1 MQKITLK
8 EPFRYWRNGCWPED
22 YPTGVA
28 EVDDEVAAQARAAG
42 VVAEG
47 AKSNK
52 PAGRQEQK

>member
-22 YPTGVA
+22 YPAGVV

-42 VVAEG
+42 VAADVSKG
-47 AKSNK
+47 GK
-52 PAGRQEQK
+52 PAGKQERK